1 MKNTPYLSIIIVN
14 FNTYKLI
21 TNCLDSIINQNCSKN
36 IEIIVVDN
44 ASSDDS
50 VKLIKESYPLV
61 KIIENN
67 DNLGFGKANNQG
79 VAQARGTWIML
90 LNSDT
95 IIPKGTINDLITKLK
110 DQKNEIIG
118 IKLLNQNNTI
128 QPSAGYFPSLS
139 KIIMQMLFI
148 DDLPLIKRIIKPY
161 QQNTS
166 SFYNDNHEVDWVT
179 GACILMLKNNYDF
192 VGGFDEKIFMYGEEV
207 DLCYRLKQNG
217 CGVKYWAEPFIY
229 HLKGAS
235 SVDGFKAAII
245 GEFQGLIT
253 FYQKHY
259 SQNLKILKI
268 ILGLGALLRVIV
280 FGMISPNKVT
290 VYKQA
295 LKIIYSKKYEN

>member
-14 FNTYKLI
+14 FNTCKLTI
-21 TNCLDSIINQNCSKN
+21 NCLESIFNQNYSKN

-61 KIIENN
+61 KIIENDEN
-67 DNLGFGKANNQG
+67 FGFGKANNQG

-95 IIPKGTINDLITKLK
+95 IIPKGTINNLITKLK

-128 QPSAGYFPSLS
+128 QPSAGYFPSLL

-166 SFYNDNHEVDWVT
+166 SFYKDNHEVDWVT
-179 GACILMLKNNYDF
+179 GACILMLKNNYDL

-217 CGVKYWAEPFIY
+217 CRVKYWAEPFIY

-245 GEFQGLIT
+245 GEFKGIIT